1 MKRRHVAAAVLAVPL
16 LVVVIGLFVV
26 LAMPDWLDR
35 MLARQVGNQ
44 ITGELSFD
52 LSTRALGAA
61 PTLEAV
67 NVHWRPANGEPGRID
82 VDRLVARSS
91 WTAGPTGTRALTV
104 DLIGGEVELHQ
115 RADGGWIFPERVA
128 GPAGDPS
135 TSAPFVTLDRLTLA
149 DVKLKLI
156 PHDAPPIEGLV
167 REGSIVASG
176 DRWRID
182 LAGAGR
188 REALGG
194 DGQLTSGLHIEGEAI
209 RLDEIGFHGEV
220 GYGGTQIEVPQLT
233 VGAIRLADGRF
244 ALTGLSG
251 QVTLRHGAEA
261 GTLSLSVSVPAIEGA
276 PDAWSGRV
284 GPVEARLEGAYA
296 SRLTLD
302 EMAVSGD
309 SAALRVTPL
318 RAHLTATTPQG
329 EVELRTGSGAV
340 AYAIQEGVVAVDGL
354 SLTAQVP
361 DPARAGAR
369 VSVTAELTG
378 TLMPDGPE
386 AQGVVTA
393 HAEGSTLNGALTYSA
408 EASPPWR
415 LDATVDQLDLDR
427 WTPPPATDG
436 DTEVALDV
444 WRDWPVLLDLRVGRL
459 TWQGMVARDAEVR
472 LGDPE

>member
-1 MKRRHVAAAVLAVPL
+1 MKRRHVAAAVLVVPL

-52 LSTRALGAA
+52 LSTRPLGAA
-61 PTLEAV
+61 PTLEAID
-67 NVHWRPANGEPGRID
+67 VHWRPANGAPGRID

-91 WTAGPTGTRALTV
+91 WTAGPTGTRALMV
-104 DLIGGEVELHQ
+104 DLIGGDVELHQ
-115 RADGGWIFPERVA
+115 RADGGWIFPERVTD
-128 GPAGDPS
+128 PAGEAS
-135 TSAPFVTLDRLTLA
+135 TSAPLVTLDRLTLA

-176 DRWRID
+176 DHWWVD
-182 LAGAGR
+182 LAGVGR
-188 REALGG
+188 REALGV
-194 DGQLTSGLHIEGEAI
+194 DGQLTSGLNIEGEAI
-209 RLDEIGFHGEV
+209 RLDETGFHGQV

-233 VGAIRLADGRF
+233 VGSIRLADGRF
-244 ALTGLSG
+244 ALTGLFG
-251 QVTLRHGAEA
+251 QMTLRQGAEA
-261 GTLSLSVSVPAIEGA
+261 GTVSLSVSVPAIAGA

-284 GPVEARLEGAYA
+284 GPVEARLDGAYA
-296 SRLTLD
+296 SQLTLD

-309 SAALRVTPL
+309 SAALRVSPL
-318 RAHLTATTPQG
+318 RGHLTATMPQG

-340 AYAIQEGVVAVDGL
+340 AYAMQEGLVAVDGL

-361 DPARAGAR
+361 DPARVGAR
-369 VSVTAELTG
+369 VSLTAELTG
-378 TLMPDGPE
+378 TLSPDGPE

-393 HAEGSTLNGALTYSA
+393 HVEGSTLNGALTYSA
-408 EASPPWR
+408 AASPPWR
-415 LDATVDQLDLDR
+415 LDATVDRLDLDR

-436 DTEVALDV
+436 DTGVALDV
-444 WRDWPVLLDLRVGRL
+444 WRDWPVLLDLRVTRL
-459 TWQGMVARDAEVR
+459 SWQGMVARDAELR